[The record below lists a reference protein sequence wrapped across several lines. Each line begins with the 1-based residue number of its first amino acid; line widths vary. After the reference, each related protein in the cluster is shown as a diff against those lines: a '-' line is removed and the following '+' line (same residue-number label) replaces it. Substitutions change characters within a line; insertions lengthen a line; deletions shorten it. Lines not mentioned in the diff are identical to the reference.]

1 MKKSFYTAVLAVAAG
16 FVFAVTL
23 CVRAIFGAQAVS
35 AVSDGGMRIVLD
47 AGHGGMDGGV
57 SGKTTGVKESDLN
70 LSITLYLAD
79 VLTDMG
85 FEVTLTRKTEAGL
98 YGTASKGFKRRDM
111 EKRREIIRAAEPDL
125 VVSIHQNLYPS
136 GNTRGAQVFH
146 KKSDKNGERFASNV
160 QEKLNALYA
169 TEGVKARKYTAAEF
183 FVLDC
188 VSSPSILIEC
198 GFLSSAKDE
207 ALLITELWQKR
218 IAENIAAGIAEY
230 LGELSA

>member
-1 MKKSFYTAVLAVAAG
+1 MKKSFYVAVLTVTMV
-16 FVFAVTL
+16 FIFAVTM
-23 CVRAIFGAQAVS
+23 CMYAIFGAQTVS
-35 AVSDGGMRIVLD
+35 VFFDGGMHIVLD

-57 SGKTTGVKESDLN
+57 SGKTTGIKESDLN

-79 VLTDMG
+79 ILTDMG

-98 YGTASKGFKRRDM
+98 YGTATKGFKRRDM
-111 EKRREIIRAAEPDL
+111 EKRREVIRAANPDL

-136 GNTRGAQVFH
+136 GNTRGAQVFY
-146 KKSDKNGERFASNV
+146 KKADKNSEEFAGSV
-160 QEKLNALYA
+160 QGKLNALYG
-169 TEGVKARKYTAAEF
+169 EQGVKGRKYMAAEY

-188 VSSPSILIEC
+188 VSAPSILIEC

-218 IAENIAAGIAEY
+218 VAENIASGIAAY
-230 LGELSA
+230 LGMQDS

>member
-1 MKKSFYTAVLAVAAG
+1 MKKSFYAAVLAVTM
-16 FVFAVTL
+16 FFLFAVTM
-23 CVRAIFGAQAVS
+23 CVYAIFRAQVVS
-35 AVSDGGMRIVLD
+35 AVSDGGMRIALD

-57 SGKTTGVKESDLN
+57 LGKTTGVKESDLN

-79 VLTDMG
+79 ILTDMG

-98 YGTASKGFKRRDM
+98 YGTATKGFKRRDM
-111 EKRREIIRAAEPDL
+111 EKRREIIRAANPDL

-136 GNTRGAQVFH
+136 GNTRGAQVFY
-146 KKSDKNGERFASNV
+146 KKADKNSEKFAGNM
-160 QEKLNALYA
+160 QEKLNALYG
-169 TEGVKARKYTAAEF
+169 EQGVKARKYTAAEY

-188 VSSPSILIEC
+188 VSAPSILIEC

-218 IAENIAAGIAEY
+218 IAENIASGIVAY
-230 LGELSA
+230 LGEQVS